1 MTLRSIILGILL
13 TVILGAA
20 NAYLG
25 LFAGM
30 TISAS
35 IPAAVLSMGIL
46 SLFKDSSIKENNLVQ
61 TAASA
66 GESLAA
72 GVIFTIPALIL
83 IQSDSDSIFKG
94 WETFDYLKVLL
105 YSLLGGIMG
114 IFFTI
119 PLRKALIERA
129 KLSYPEGQ
137 ATAKVLQ
144 VGENA
149 RGRKTKKNRFD
160 LEFMINASIFGA
172 IVKLMQ
178 SGFNVIVEKSHI
190 AFIAFKSTF
199 AFAISLS
206 PALISVGFIIGKRV
220 SLMVFSGGAFAWL
233 VILPIISMNTSHNP
247 DISLMQSAESIWS
260 SKIRYVGV
268 GAMLVGGIWSLLS
281 VFKFILSGI
290 KKNNQQEMTNNKKDI
305 PRKWVIIGMICIAL
319 ILTAVYNQEVGS
331 IPLSIMLSILMIF
344 LAFIFSAVAAYM
356 AGVVG
361 SSNNP
366 ISGVTIAT
374 IMLSSLVILGL
385 TSPENPYGPLL
396 SILIGSVVCCAAAIG
411 GDNMQDLKAGHIIN
425 ASPWKQQIMQIIGVI
440 SAAAIIGLVLTVLH
454 DAYGIGGK
462 ELPAPQANL
471 MKLVSVGI
479 FSSDLPWNMIAIG
492 AIISTLIIIYNIIF
506 KEEIHILAVAVGIYL
521 PIELSAPI
529 LIGGIISSTIQN
541 KDRGILIGSGIITG
555 EALMGILIAL
565 PIFISGNKDWW
576 PKAISSDFSIILG
589 LIVFCVFIN
598 WFYSES
604 KKLK

>member
-83 IQSDSDSIFKG
+83 IQSDSASIFKG
-94 WETFDYLKVLL
+94 WETFDYLKVFL

-149 RGRKTKKNRFD
+149 RRKRNEKNHLD
-160 LEFMINASIFGA
+160 LQFMINASIFGA
-172 IVKLMQ
+172 IIKLMQ
-178 SGFNVIVEKSHI
+178 SGFNIITEKSHV

-199 AFAISLS
+199 AFASSLS

-233 VILPIISMNTSHNP
+233 IILPIISMNTNHTS
-247 DISLMQSAESIWS
+247 DINLMQSAESIWH

-268 GAMLVGGIWSLLS
+268 GAMLVGGIWSLVS

-290 KKNNQQEMTNNKKDI
+290 KKINTRETKDNKKDI
-305 PRKWVIIGMICIAL
+305 PKKWVIISMTCIAF
-319 ILTAVYNQEVGS
+319 ILTILYNQEVNS
-331 IPLSIMLSILMIF
+331 IGLSIMLSILMIF

-385 TSPENPYGPLL
+385 TSPNNPYGPLL

-425 ASPWKQQIMQIIGVI
+425 ASPWKQQVMQIIGVV
-440 SAAAIIGLVLTVLH
+440 SAAAIIGLVLTILH
-454 DAYGIGGK
+454 DAYGIGGQ

-471 MKLVSVGI
+471 MKLVSIGI
-479 FSSDLPWNMIAIG
+479 FSSNLPWNMIVIG
-492 AIISTLIIIYNIIF
+492 AIIAILIIIYNIIF
-506 KEEIHILAVAVGIYL
+506 KTEIHILAVAVGIYL
-521 PIELSAPI
+521 PIELSTPI
-529 LIGGIISSTIQN
+529 LIGGLISSKIRN
-541 KDRGILIGSGIITG
+541 KGKGILISSGIITG

-565 PIFISGNKDWW
+565 PIFISGNKQWW
-576 PKAISSDFSIILG
+576 PKAMSSDFSSILG
-589 LIVFCVFIN
+589 IIVFCIFIN
-598 WFYSES
+598 WFYCES
-604 KKLK
+604 KKSK